1 MFTWTEEKN
10 LLNKKKHGFY
20 LSEIVD
26 VFDDPHLID
35 WYDKEHSSMNED
47 RYICL
52 GRLHDAVTLFVV
64 FIEQGDNIHLNYGT
78 QSGSL
83 SKRGYTMPITKKR
96 LEEIKAFK
104 NTDFS
109 DSPVLTEEQMKEFKH
124 SHLRNMANYKP
135 IKKTVNVRLDADV
148 IEWLQSEGRGYQT
161 RMNAILRKAML
172 HSGS

>member
-1 MFTWTEEKN
+1 VFTWTEEKN
-10 LLNKKKHGFY
+10 QLNKKKHGFS

-35 WYDKEHSSMNED
+35 WYDKNHSSINED

-64 FIEQGDNIHLNYGT
+64 FTERGENIHLIWHVKR
-78 QSGSL
+78 SR

-109 DSPVLTEEQMKEFKH
+109 DSPVLTEEQMKEFKP

-135 IKKTVNVRLDADV
+135 IKKTINVRLDADV

-161 RMNAILRKAML
+161 RMNTILREAML